1 MEEADVMKITGHKTS
16 SVFRRYDLG
25 DMDALRSR
33 LAATRAESEQ
43 HAQQRAKF
51 QKARP

>member
-25 DMDALRSR
+25 DVDALRSR
-33 LAATRAESEQ
+33 LAAARAESEQ
-43 HAQQRAKF
+43 RAKER
-51 QKARP
+51 ARFKKGRA